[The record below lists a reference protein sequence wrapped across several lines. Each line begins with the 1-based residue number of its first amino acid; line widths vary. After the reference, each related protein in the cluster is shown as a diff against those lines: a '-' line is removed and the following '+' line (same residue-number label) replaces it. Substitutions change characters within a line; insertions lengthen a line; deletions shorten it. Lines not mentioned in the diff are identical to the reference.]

1 MMSSMTTRA
10 AAVRAAERDWYV
22 FPVRAGGKEPRGG
35 LSWPKAAIND
45 PAMVARC
52 AWRPGENYGIAAK
65 PSGLVI
71 LDLDWPKPGYVL
83 PQDWRD
89 EPGLGYGG
97 DVLAALCERHGQA
110 WPETFRVQTPR
121 LGDQLYFRAPAG
133 RSIGN
138 HSPWPLIDVRGG
150 GQGNGGYVV
159 GPGSVVDERA
169 YKEPEIRAQ
178 VAGGRPYVVVD
189 DPGDPLPE
197 LPAWIADLL
206 DPPAET
212 RVPGTVPRG
221 LPSGVS
227 ERVAARLDG
236 LIAAVLDAPTG
247 EGNNMLHWA
256 ACRAAEMIAA
266 GQVTADE
273 VHACLGEAAARR
285 GRDDREAHRT
295 IASALR
301 QTLRSCA

>member
-1 MMSSMTTRA
+1 MSSQTTRA
-10 AAVRAAERDWYV
+10 AAVRAAERGWYV
-22 FPVRAGGKEPRGG
+22 FPIRAGGKEPRGG

-52 AWRPGENYGIAAK
+52 AWRRGENYGIAAK

-83 PQDWRD
+83 PPDWRD
-89 EPGLGYGG
+89 EPGIGYGG
-97 DVLAALCERHGQA
+97 DILAALCERHGHA
-110 WPETFRVQTPR
+110 WPDTFRVQTPR
-121 LGDQLYFRAPAG
+121 RGDQLYFRAPEG

-189 DPGDPLPE
+189 DPGELPE

-206 DPPAET
+206 DPPAVV
-212 RVPGTVPRG
+212 RPAVRVPRG
-221 LPSGVS
+221 SDTG
-227 ERVAARLDG
+227 RGGRIAARLDG
-236 LIAAVLDAPTG
+236 LIAAVLDSKPG
-247 EGNNMLHWA
+247 ERNNTLHWA

-266 GQVTADE
+266 GQLTTDQ
-273 VHACLGEAAARR
+273 VHDSLGRAAARA
-285 GRDDREAHRT
+285 GLDDGEAQRT

-301 QTLRSCA
+301 QPLGRIA